1 MVELTCLQDIRLELD
16 YYNSNQDEVFEFAA
30 KGTLELTLKGFK
42 FELEDLTTVSLKFR
56 DFTVFAV
63 DKSQSKQIYT

>member
-1 MVELTCLQDIRLELD
+1 MVELTCLQEIRLELE
-16 YYNSNQDEVFEFAA
+16 YYDSNQDQVFEFTTT
-30 KGTLELTLKGFK
+30 GTLELTLKGFK
-42 FELEDLTTVSLKFR
+42 FEFEDLTTIFLKFR